1 MTTTQTGG
9 STPTFPPISRSIDRF
24 DPATLH
30 LPQHFSVGAMVPGSN
45 DAEGTTCP
53 DIGGGAGLNCGTGRP
68 GMQPCWEMALLACSI
83 STNSAE
89 MAGIPWRRVN
99 LTDQPIIV
107 EGQNL
112 APYSLT
118 IWSNCN
124 RGSVGSTKTKSR
136 YPILPLGSTL
146 VAVLGA
152 LKASTDAGRPGLVP
166 PALGGM

>member
-1 MTTTQTGG
+1 
-9 STPTFPPISRSIDRF
+9 
-24 DPATLH
+24 
-30 LPQHFSVGAMVPGSN
+30 MVPGSN

-99 LTDQPIIV
+99 LTDQPIIM

-112 APYSLT
+112 PPYSLA
-118 IWSNCN
+118 NLMPA
-124 RGSVGSTKTKSR
+124 RPPEFAADGEMG
-136 YPILPLGSTL
+136 
-146 VAVLGA
+146 
-152 LKASTDAGRPGLVP
+152 DAGRPGLVP